1 MDFPISGRELGQ
13 EATIYDQVED
23 GGISSRVSTELLYY
37 NQDYIDAKISGIVAY
52 DGIVDGPA
60 IVWALDENDTVV
72 AQQTLPNGY
81 GSFEIQ
87 VPKLTSYDFKVFI
100 DATGNGNPLGAA
112 PGNIISPECNG
123 RSLISSM
130 SIAI

>member
-1 MDFPISGRELGQ
+1 MIRWRMAGFP
-13 EATIYDQVED
+13 
-23 GGISSRVSTELLYY
+23 RVSTEILYY
-37 NQDYIDAKISGIVAY
+37 NQDYIDAKISGTVAY

-72 AQQTLPNGY
+72 AQQALPNGY

-100 DATGNGNPLGAA
+100 DATGNGNPTGM
-112 PGNIISPECNG
+112 PHGNIISTG
-123 RSLISSM
+123 MHRLGDLIASM
-130 SIAI
+130 STAI